1 MPEKV
6 GEMRFEIYRLWI
18 MVKLAWRIVQA
29 RKNAAGCSRISEAGE
44 YALYVVDMNK
54 KVAPKKFVG
63 PHLRSVVHLP
73 LIFYDRQY
81 GEEGRISLHFLFT
94 RTMRIL

>member
-6 GEMRFEIYRLWI
+6 GEMRYEIYRLWI

-29 RKNAAGCSRISEAGE
+29 LKNAVDRSRISEVGE

-54 KVAPKKFVG
+54 KVAPKKFVSPNG
-63 PHLRSVVHLP
+63 YFFSILSSHHFSYSQLLLLLCKLSILVH
-73 LIFYDRQY
+73 YY
-81 GEEGRISLHFLFT
+81 
-94 RTMRIL
+94 